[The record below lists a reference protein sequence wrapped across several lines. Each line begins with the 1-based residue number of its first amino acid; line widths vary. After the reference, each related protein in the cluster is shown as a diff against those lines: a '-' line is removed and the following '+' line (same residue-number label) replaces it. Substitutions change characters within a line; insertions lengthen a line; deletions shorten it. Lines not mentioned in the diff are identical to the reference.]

1 MLKFI
6 RPNNL
11 KSTFRVFS
19 TSKSQ
24 IDKLDFENIKNEYL
38 SISNIITRP
47 IIDNKNLKN
56 IIEDE
61 IEEINRLAK
70 ISKEHAFRN

>member
-1 MLKFI
+1 MKELK
-6 RPNNL
+6 N
-11 KSTFRVFS
+11 
-19 TSKSQ
+19 Q
-24 IDKLDFENIKNEYL
+24 YL
-38 SISNIITRP
+38 YISNIITRP
-47 IIDNKNLKN
+47 VNDIKNLKN

>member
-11 KSTFRVFS
+11 KFRVFS

-24 IDKLDFENIKNEYL
+24 IDKLNFENIKNEYL
-38 SISNIITRP
+38 SIDNIITRT

-56 IIEDE
+56 IIQEE
-61 IEEINRLAK
+61 IEEIDRLEK
-70 ISKEHAFRN
+70 VSKEHAFRN

>member
-24 IDKLDFENIKNEYL
+24 IDRLDFENIKNEYL
-38 SISNIITRP
+38 STANIITRS

-70 ISKEHAFRN
+70 ISKEHAYRN